1 MGIRS
6 MRIHFPEPQPWQL
19 LRASI
24 TNGKGIVPI
33 NTLDVA
39 NHMTVVERI
48 ITLCPVNKILAW
60 LEKIVFLLLN
70 NYSLGVF

>member
-1 MGIRS
+1 

-19 LRASI
+19 LRAGI

-39 NHMTVVERI
+39 NHMTVVKRI
-48 ITLCPVNKILAW
+48 ITLCPVNKILA
-60 LEKIVFLLLN
+60 
-70 NYSLGVF
+70 

>member
-1 MGIRS
+1 

-48 ITLCPVNKILAW
+48 ITLCPVNKILA
-60 LEKIVFLLLN
+60 
-70 NYSLGVF
+70 